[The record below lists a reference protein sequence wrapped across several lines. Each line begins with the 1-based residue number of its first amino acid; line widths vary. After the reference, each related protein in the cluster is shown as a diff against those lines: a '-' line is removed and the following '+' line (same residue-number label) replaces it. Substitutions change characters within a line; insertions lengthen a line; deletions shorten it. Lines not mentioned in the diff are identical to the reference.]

1 MSIIQLPDALA
12 NKIAAGEVVER
23 PASVVKELIENS
35 IDAESTWIKVEVRE
49 AGIEHIKI
57 TDNGKGMDVEDC
69 KRSFLRH
76 ATSKI
81 EFDED
86 LFHIQ
91 TLGFRGEALAS
102 IAAVSRLTLQSST
115 GNQAG
120 TKVDVEGSHIKDIQK
135 SDARQGTEI
144 TVRDLFFNTPARLKY
159 LRTIHTELGHIVDVV
174 NRAALAHP
182 HIRFELTHNDK
193 QMMQTAGTN
202 NLQQVIASIYGMKVA
217 REMIP
222 IEGTT
227 HDYELSGWIGL
238 PTVTRASRSFI
249 TTIINGRYIRSIPLA
264 KAITKAY
271 HTLLPIHTN
280 PIVVLHIDMDPVL
293 VDVNVHPT
301 KLQVRFSKEKEL
313 YQFIEQTIRTHL
325 RNTSLIPN
333 VKQEQPKASEQQMID
348 LQSLSPRKE
357 HFHIPERSEPNAEEM
372 SCPRDSTWNKPTASL
387 VEETTQASPLNQ
399 QSSQV
404 PESRENLESYTEEA
418 ESSQE
423 VPYMY
428 PVGQVQGTYIIAQN
442 ELGMYM
448 IDQHAAQERVKYE
461 EYREK
466 LAHPTNELQQLLI
479 PITFEFS
486 MKETLFIQESTEALE
501 QVGLFFEPFGPQ
513 SFIIRSYPTWF
524 PGDVERVIREMVEQ
538 VIQNQ
543 SVDVKTIRE
552 EAAIMMS
559 CKHSIKANHYLN
571 VDDMQ
576 QLIDTLRSTTDPYTC
591 PHGRPVIVYFS
602 STDLEKMFK
611 RIM

>member
-1 MSIIQLPDALA
+1 MTIIQLPEALA

-23 PASVVKELIENS
+23 PASVVKELLENS
-35 IDAESTWIKVEVRE
+35 IDANSTWIKIEVKE
-49 AGIEHIKI
+49 AGIQQIKI
-57 TDNGKGMDVEDC
+57 TDNGKGMNAEDC
-69 KRSFLRH
+69 KRAFLRH

-81 EFDED
+81 EYDDD

-102 IAAVSRLTLQSST
+102 IAAVSRLTLKSST
-115 GNQAG
+115 GSGAG
-120 TKVDVEGSHIKDIQK
+120 TKIYVEGSHIKDVEK

-144 TVRDLFFNTPARLKY
+144 TVQDLFFNTPARLKY

-182 HIRFELTHNDK
+182 NVRFELIHNEK
-193 QMMQTAGTN
+193 QLMQTAGKN

-217 REMIP
+217 KKMIQ
-222 IEGTT
+222 IKGST

-238 PTVTRASRSFI
+238 PSVTRASRAFM

-280 PIVVLHIDMDPVL
+280 PIVVLHIEMDPVL

-313 YQFIEQTIRTHL
+313 YEFIEKTIRTHL
-325 RNTSLIPN
+325 RNTSLIPQM
-333 VKQEQPKASEQQMID
+333 KREEPRASEQQAMDLESIRQRNVPKKEDIHVPTSTID
-348 LQSLSPRKE
+348 THKTSSIENNWEAPASYENDTTVQESIVQLPPTPSKE
-357 HFHIPERSEPNAEEM
+357 EI
-372 SCPRDSTWNKPTASL
+372 
-387 VEETTQASPLNQ
+387 EETFEEPE
-399 QSSQV
+399 QSERV
-404 PESRENLESYTEEA
+404 P
-418 ESSQE
+418 Q
-423 VPYMY
+423 MY

-442 ELGMYM
+442 ETGMYM
-448 IDQHAAQERVKYE
+448 IDQHAAQERIKYE
-461 EYREK
+461 QYREM
-466 LAHPTNELQQLLI
+466 LAQPEKELQQLLI

-486 MKETLFIQESTEALE
+486 NQETLFIQESKDELE

-524 PGDVERVIREMVEQ
+524 PGDVETVIREMLEQ
-538 VIQNQ
+538 IIEDKTIQI
-543 SVDVKTIRE
+543 KKIRE

-571 VDDMQ
+571 HEDMQ
-576 QLIDTLRSTTDPYTC
+576 ELIDTLRQTTDPYTC
-591 PHGRPVIVYFS
+591 PHGRPVMLHFS
-602 STDLEKMFK
+602 STELEKMFK